1 MMTMIP
7 GAAVGKT
14 TVRQRRLRQYAGAQR
29 KREGRGITPYR
40 KQHRLWSNFRLG
52 PLTGPILVTAE
63 SGERLTIC

>member
-1 MMTMIP
+1 
-7 GAAVGKT
+7 
-14 TVRQRRLRQYAGAQR
+14 VRQRRLRQYAGAQR